1 MAGKKK
7 GGLGRGLEALFADV
21 EIPGAEPEKV
31 AKATLERTSEKKTK
45 TKNEVETGDSVVF
58 VDLNDI
64 KPNAS
69 QPRKTFDQEKLE
81 ELAAS
86 ITEHGVI
93 QPVVLR
99 AADKGYELVAGE
111 RRWRAARLAG
121 LKKVPAIVKELTEEQ
136 NMLIAII
143 ENLQR
148 ENLNPIE
155 EAEGLNSMIKA
166 YGLTQE
172 QVAKSVGK
180 SRPYITNS
188 LRLLKLPDEIREY
201 LLSGSLSMGHA
212 RALAGLDSKEKQIEI
227 ANRAVREGLSV
238 RAVEDLS
245 QGKGLRRKPR
255 KKVTPKDVNA
265 AQVEKELKD
274 IIGTKVRIN
283 QNGKKGRIEIEYYSR
298 DDLERIIEML
308 MSLN

>member
-7 GGLGRGLEALFADV
+7 GGLGRGLDALFADV

-31 AKATLERTSEKKTK
+31 AKETSEKGKVKTD
-45 TKNEVETGDSVVF
+45 GSVVF
-58 VDLNDI
+58 IGLNDI
-64 KPNAS
+64 KPNAD
-69 QPRKTFDQEKLE
+69 QPRKTFNQEKLE

-86 ITEHGVI
+86 IKEHGVI

-99 AADKGYELVAGE
+99 KASKGYELVAGE

-121 LKKVPAIVKELTEEQ
+121 LKEVPAIVKELTEEQ
-136 NMLIAII
+136 NMLFAII

-148 ENLNPIE
+148 EDLNPIE

-180 SRPYITNS
+180 SRPYITNA
-188 LRLLKLPDEIREY
+188 LRLLKLPDEIKAY
-201 LLSGSLSMGHA
+201 LLDGSLTMGHA
-212 RALAGLDSKEKQIEI
+212 RALAGIESKEKQLEL
-227 ANRAVREGLSV
+227 AARAVKDGLSV
-238 RAVEDLS
+238 RAVEDLA

-255 KKVTPKDVNA
+255 KKVTPKDVDA
-265 AQVEKELKD
+265 AQVERELKD
-274 IIGTKVRIN
+274 IMGTKVKIN

-298 DDLERIIEML
+298 DDLERIIEL
-308 MSLN
+308 LKSLN